1 MSPLQMQD
9 EVLRPLLGTS
19 HQDLCWVSVQAF
31 LGTLTGF
38 LGTLTGQ
45 ALPLRVRPGASQQHG
60 HGSPIRESLWRHFR
74 ESPPPRG
81 GAVAKDGPSSGG
93 GGLPWR
99 DLGWLSHVPGH

>member
-45 ALPLRVRPGASQQHG
+45 ALPLRVCPGAWQQRG
-60 HGSPIRESLWRHFR
+60 RGSHRRIRLEALQ
-74 ESPPPRG
+74 G
-81 GAVAKDGPSSGG
+81 
-93 GGLPWR
+93 
-99 DLGWLSHVPGH
+99 VPAP